1 MKIKSPVI
9 IILLAGLA
17 VCAAGCK
24 KKEAAPAGQG
34 GRPGSPSAKSRIQFP
49 VEVQTVGT
57 RPLIYTVN
65 AVGSVDAFEKVQA
78 TARVSGVI
86 DRVLFAEGSLV
97 GVDQVLVEIETERY
111 KLAVESAQATYE
123 KAEAAKADAEAG
135 LKRRET
141 VIAQNPG
148 LIPGEEVETWRTKVR
163 LAASDVAQAKSALEQ
178 AKLNLH
184 DAYVRA
190 PFAGIIQTRTAL
202 TGQYVQVGSVLATLV
217 RRDPLL
223 LRFRVA
229 ERDAAQMRPGQSANF
244 TIRDTG
250 RDYTSKIVHVAEAA
264 DEGTRMVAVT
274 AEVRDTRDEAL
285 RPGVFAEITIP
296 VSSPRNAPVIP
307 QTAVRPSERGFIAYV
322 VQNDLAVERVLNVG
336 MRTTDGQIEV
346 VSGLTPGEQLVIR
359 GAEALM
365 NGSPVRIVLPGEGPL
380 GGDAAAGKREGQ
392 TEGTRAPGAKRDP
405 GAKRAPG
412 SEPQPKR

>member
-1 MKIKSPVI
+1 
-9 IILLAGLA
+9 LAGLA
-17 VCAAGCK
+17 VFAAGCK
-24 KKEAAPAGQG
+24 NKDAAPAGQG
-34 GRPGSPSAKSRIQFP
+34 SRPGGPSAKSRIQFP

-111 KLAVESAQATYE
+111 KLAVESAQATYD
-123 KAEAAKADAEAG
+123 KALAAQADAEAG

-163 LAASDVAQAKSALEQ
+163 LAASDVAQTKSALEQ

-229 ERDAAQMRPGQSANF
+229 ERDAAQMRPGQAANF
-244 TIRDTG
+244 TIRDTK

-322 VQNDLAVERVLNVG
+322 VQNDLAVERVLSVG

-346 VSGLTPGEQLVIR
+346 ISGLTPGEQLVVR

-365 NGSPVRIVLPGEGPL
+365 NGSPVRVVQAGAVPQSRDKVEAGRESQGQPS
-380 GGDAAAGKREGQ
+380 GKRE
-392 TEGTRAPGAKRDP
+392 PGAKRNP
-405 GAKRAPG
+405 GAKTGPG
-412 SEPQPKR
+412 GEPRTKH

>member
-1 MKIKSPVI
+1 MRIKSPA

-17 VCAAGCK
+17 VVAAGCK
-24 KKEAAPAGQG
+24 KKEAAPTGQG
-34 GRPGSPSAKSRIQFP
+34 ARSAGPGAKSRIQFP
-49 VEVQTVGT
+49 VEIQTVGT
-57 RPLIYTVN
+57 RPLVYTVN

-111 KLAVESAQATYE
+111 KLAVESAQATYD
-123 KAEAAKADAEAG
+123 KALASKADAEAG

-163 LAASDVAQAKSALEQ
+163 LAASDVAQTKSALEQ

-229 ERDAAQMRPGQSANF
+229 ERDAAQMRPGQAANF

-296 VSSPRNAPVIP
+296 VSSPRNAPGIP
-307 QTAVRPSERGFIAYV
+307 QTAVRPSERGFIAFV
-322 VQNDLAVERVLNVG
+322 VQNELAVERVLTVG

-346 VSGLTPGEQLVIR
+346 VSGLTPGEQLVVR

-365 NGSPVRIVLPGEGPL
+365 NDSPVRVVRPGEVPTAR
-380 GGDAAAGKREGQ
+380 DAAPGRSEGQPDGKREPGAKG
-392 TEGTRAPGAKRDP
+392 EPGAKRGP
-405 GAKRAPG
+405 GD
-412 SEPQPKR
+412 EPRSRN

>member
-1 MKIKSPVI
+1 LNVKSP
-9 IILLAGLA
+9 ILILAAGLA
-17 VCAAGCK
+17 VVLAAGCN
-24 KKEAAPAGQG
+24 KKEAAPAGP
-34 GRPGSPSAKSRIQFP
+34 RATAGSPQAKSRIQFP

-57 RPLIYTVN
+57 RPLIYTVS

-78 TARVSGVI
+78 TARVSGVV

-97 GVDQVLVEIETERY
+97 GFDQVLVEIETQRY
-111 KLAVESAQATYE
+111 KLAVESAQATYD
-123 KAEAAKADAEAG
+123 KAVATQADAEAG

-148 LIPGEEVETWRTKVR
+148 LIPGEELETWRTKVR

-190 PFAGIIQTRTAL
+190 PFAGIIQTRTAQ

-229 ERDAAQMRPGQSANF
+229 ERDAAQLHPGQTANF
-244 TIRDTG
+244 KIRDAEK
-250 RDYTSKIVHVAEAA
+250 DFASKIVHVAAAA
-264 DEGTRMVAVT
+264 DEGTRMVDVT
-274 AEVRDTRDEAL
+274 AEVRDTRDDSL
-285 RPGVFAEITIP
+285 RPGVFAEITVP

-307 QTAVRPSERGFIAYV
+307 QTAVRPSERGFIAFII
-322 VQNDLAVERVLNVG
+322 QNDLAVERVLNVG

-346 VSGLTPGEQLVIR
+346 VTGLTPGEQLVVR

-365 NGSPVRIVLPGEGPL
+365 NGSPVRVSRADETPAT
-380 GGDAAAGKREGQ
+380 AAAAIGRPDDQRKPGDKRE
-392 TEGTRAPGAKRDP
+392 PGD
-405 GAKRAPG
+405 KRAPG
-412 SEPQPKR
+412 DKPRGRR